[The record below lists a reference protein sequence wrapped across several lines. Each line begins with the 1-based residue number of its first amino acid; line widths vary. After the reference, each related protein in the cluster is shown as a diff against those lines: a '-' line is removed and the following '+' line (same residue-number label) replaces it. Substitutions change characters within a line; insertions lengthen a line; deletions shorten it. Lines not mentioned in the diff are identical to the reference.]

1 MAFLVPVVASIGS
14 ALGSALGGTA
24 AAGAAATGATAA
36 AAATGSTF
44 SLGTALT
51 VGSTL
56 LGTFGALQQGKAAS
70 DAAKYNAEI
79 QRQQAAQEEANAAA
93 RATEQGTR
101 TRQKVA
107 ATRAAAVQSGL
118 ELDGSV
124 ADILDVV
131 ETQGALE
138 GLTSL
143 YEGTLK
149 ARGLRASAALNDS
162 NARNSRT
169 AGFIGAGT
177 SLLTGAS
184 KLYG

>member
-1 MAFLVPVVASIGS
+1 MAFLVPVVTSIGS
-14 ALGSALGGTA
+14 ALGSVFGGTA

-36 AAATGSTF
+36 ATAGSTF

-56 LGTFGALQQGKAAS
+56 LGTFGALQQGQAAS

-93 RATEQGTR
+93 RATEQGNR

-162 NARNSRT
+162 NARASRT
-169 AGFIGAGT
+169 AGFINAGS
-177 SLLTGAS
+177 SLLTGFN

>member
-14 ALGSALGGTA
+14 AIGSAFGGA
-24 AAGAAATGATAA
+24 AAAGTAGAAAATA
-36 AAATGSTF
+36 GSGF

-56 LGTFGALQQGKAAS
+56 LGTFGALQQGQAAS
-70 DAAKYNAEI
+70 NAAKYNAEI

-143 YEGTLK
+143 YDGTLK

-162 NARNSRT
+162 NARASRT
-169 AGFIGAGT
+169 AGFLSAGT
-177 SLLTGAS
+177 SLLSGAS